1 MLGMSEYQLDLMF
14 EYIKLTSSSSNQ
26 YRLGQIDEYNTS
38 MSRLSEIKNTLLNDA
53 RANEEKMS
61 KISASIDKMR
71 ADTITFG
78 QR

>member
-14 EYIKLTSSSSNQ
+14 EYIELSQISRTHEVP
-26 YRLGQIDEYNTS
+26 RLA
-38 MSRLSEIKNTLLNDA
+38 EIRKTLLEDA
-53 RANEEKMS
+53 RANEERMS
-61 KISASIDKMR
+61 KISANIDKMR